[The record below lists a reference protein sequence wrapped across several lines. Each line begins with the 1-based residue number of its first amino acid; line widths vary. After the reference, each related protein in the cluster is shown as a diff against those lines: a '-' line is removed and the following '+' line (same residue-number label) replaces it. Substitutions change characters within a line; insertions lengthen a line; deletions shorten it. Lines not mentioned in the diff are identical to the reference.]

1 MDSCVSAAAGA
12 ASFIPHPYMY
22 ELKEAEIMLNSTDHN
37 RQKKIAVVNDFSGF
51 GRCSIAVS
59 LPIISAMGIQ
69 CCPIPTAMFS
79 NHTGFESYYRV
90 DFTSHMRRYIGEWA
104 KLDLSF
110 SGIATG
116 FLGSEEQ
123 IEIVG
128 DFLQEFADENTCV
141 LIDPVMGD
149 YGKLYHG
156 YSEKLARKMHR
167 LLPYADILTPN
178 LTEACILTKTEYH
191 EDMTMKELRLLCE
204 KLDHLCDS
212 EKSVRIVISGLNRRE
227 GYLENYV
234 YTRGI
239 EPQLVMT
246 PKIGENRSGTGDV
259 FSSII
264 AGCAVRGMDFVES
277 VWMASEFIGRCLSTT
292 MEMGL
297 PGTDG
302 IAFEE
307 HLFELR

>member
-1 MDSCVSAAAGA
+1 MN
-12 ASFIPHPYMY
+12 IP
-22 ELKEAEIMLNSTDHN
+22 NHN
-37 RQKKIAVVNDFSGF
+37 RQKKIAVINDFSGF

-69 CCPIPTAMFS
+69 CCPIPTAVFS
-79 NHTGFESYYRV
+79 DHTGFDSYYRV
-90 DFTSHMRRYIGEWA
+90 DFTDHMRRYIGEWA
-104 KLDLSF
+104 KLDLRF

-128 DFLQEFADENTCV
+128 DFLQDFSDDSTSV

-167 LLPYADILTPN
+167 LLPYANILTPN
-178 LTEACILTKTEYH
+178 LTEACILTKTEYRG
-191 EDMTMKELRLLCE
+191 DMTVGELRHLCE
-204 KLDHLCDS
+204 KLDELCDS
-212 EKSVRIVISGLNRRE
+212 DKAVKIVISGLNRKE

-234 YTRGI
+234 YARDI

-264 AGCAVRGMDFVES
+264 AGCSVRGIDFVES
-277 VWMASEFIGRCLSTT
+277 VWIASEFIGKCLATT

-297 PGTDG
+297 PKTDG

-307 HLFELR
+307 HLFELRRIYT

>member
-1 MDSCVSAAAGA
+1 MC
-12 ASFIPHPYMY
+12 IP
-22 ELKEAEIMLNSTDHN
+22 DHN
-37 RQKKIAVVNDFSGF
+37 RQKKIAVINDFSGF

-69 CCPIPTAMFS
+69 CCPVPTAVFS
-79 NHTGFESYYRV
+79 DHTGFDSYYRV
-90 DFTSHMRRYIGEWA
+90 DFTDHMRRYIGEWA
-104 KLDLSF
+104 KLDLRF
-110 SGIATG
+110 SGVATG

-128 DFLQEFADENTCV
+128 DFLQDFADESTTV

-156 YSEKLARKMHR
+156 YSEKL
-167 LLPYADILTPN
+167 
-178 LTEACILTKTEYH
+178 
-191 EDMTMKELRLLCE
+191 DMTTSELRYLCQ
-204 KLDHLCDS
+204 KLEELCDS
-212 EKSVRIVISGLNRRE
+212 DNAVRIVISGLNRKE

-234 YTRGI
+234 YSGDI

-264 AGCAVRGMDFVES
+264 AGCAVRGIDFVES
-277 VWMASEFIGRCLSTT
+277 VWMASEFIGRCLATT

-297 PGTDG
+297 PKTDG

-307 HLFELR
+307 HLFELRRLFV

>member
-1 MDSCVSAAAGA
+1 MIGVKVWRMVVYMSVS
-12 ASFIPHPYMY
+12 
-22 ELKEAEIMLNSTDHN
+22 DHN
-37 RQKKIAVVNDFSGF
+37 RQKKIAVINDFSGF

-69 CCPIPTAMFS
+69 CCPVPTAVFS
-79 NHTGFESYYRV
+79 DHTGFDSYYKV
-90 DFTSHMRRYIGEWA
+90 DFTDHMRRYIREWA
-104 KLDLSF
+104 KIDLRF
-110 SGIATG
+110 SGVATG
-116 FLGSEEQ
+116 FLGSEKQ

-128 DFLQEFADENTCV
+128 DFLQEFADESTTV

-156 YSEKLARKMHR
+156 YSEKLAKKMHR
-167 LLPYADILTPN
+167 LLPFADILTPN
-178 LTEACILTKTEYH
+178 LTEACILTRTQYR
-191 EDMTMKELRLLCE
+191 EDMTTSDLFNLCR
-204 KLDHLCDS
+204 KLEELCDS
-212 EKSVRIVISGLNRRE
+212 DNAVKSVISGLN
-227 GYLENYV
+227 GKGCYLENFV
-234 YTRGI
+234 YSRDI

-264 AGCAVRGMDFVES
+264 AGCAVRGIDFVES
-277 VWMASEFIGRCLSTT
+277 VWTASEFIGRCLATT

-297 PGTDG
+297 PKTDG

-307 HLFELR
+307 HLFELRRLFV